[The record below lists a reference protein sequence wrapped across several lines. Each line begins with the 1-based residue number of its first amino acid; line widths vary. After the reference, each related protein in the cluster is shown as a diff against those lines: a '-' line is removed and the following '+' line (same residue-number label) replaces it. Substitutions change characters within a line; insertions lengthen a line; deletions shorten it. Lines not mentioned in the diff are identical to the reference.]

1 MNQFVAGAIAVVV
14 GGALAFAT
22 VAGVISIVNDEGDP
36 PEAAVMDYGTN
47 Q

>member
-1 MNQFVAGAIAVVV
+1 MNQFLAGAIAVVV

-22 VAGVISIVNDEGDP
+22 VAGVISIVNDDAAP

>member
-1 MNQFVAGAIAVVV
+1 VNAFIGGAIAVVV

-22 VAGVISIVNDEGDP
+22 VAGVVNIVNEDPAP
-36 PEAAVMDYGTN
+36 PEAAVMDYGTS